1 MFAHVGLCLLDRAV
15 DRPLDII
22 TGRPAAKTGR
32 AGRQAIAKIVIR
44 SVVLFA
50 LGTALALAGTP
61 IEVILA
67 NFGLY
72 FLLALPFVRLR
83 APPSP

>member
-1 MFAHVGLCLLDRAV
+1 M
-15 DRPLDII
+15 
-22 TGRPAAKTGR
+22 
-32 AGRQAIAKIVIR
+32 IR